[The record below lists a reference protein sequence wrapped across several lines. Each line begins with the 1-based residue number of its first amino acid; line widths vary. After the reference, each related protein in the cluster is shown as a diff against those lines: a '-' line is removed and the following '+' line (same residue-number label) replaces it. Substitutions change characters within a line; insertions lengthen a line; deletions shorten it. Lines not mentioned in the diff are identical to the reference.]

1 MSNSNIRVAVVHDW
15 LVTYAGAEKVL
26 EQILQEYP
34 TADVYSLIDFISDS
48 ERAWLGEKK
57 VHTSFVQKLP
67 FARTKH
73 RFYLPFMMLGV
84 EQFDFSG
91 YDLVISSSHAVAK
104 GVITGPDQ
112 VHVCVCHSPIR
123 YAWDLQHQYLR
134 ESGLSKG
141 LKSAFARLL
150 LHYTR
155 IWDLRTANGVDQF
168 VAVSQFIRKRIWKT
182 YRRESTVIY
191 PPVDLSGFPLST
203 VAREEFYVTCSRLVP
218 YKRIDLIVETFAKYF
233 PEKTLIVIGDGPERK
248 KIEGLSG
255 ENTKLLG
262 AVGRA
267 ILKSHLQRAKAFLF
281 AAEEDFGIAPIEA
294 QSSGT
299 PVIAYGAG
307 GALETVIGKDLPG
320 RSGLFFGEQTTESLA
335 AAITEF
341 ESIAHLIEPEDCR
354 SNAERFSNEVFR
366 QSLADCVNEALG
378 EK

>member
-104 GVITGPDQ
+104 GVMTGPDQ